1 MGNLFLNLFN
11 KLMKAF
17 AAAGAGVTTLG
28 ALAYKFLGQEKPEA
42 MTLDATDYA
51 YMAYVTE
58 YGKSYGTVAEFVF
71 RSNEFRKSKE
81 FVDAHNADPT
91 QTHEVELNMFADRT
105 YDEMKAMNGF
115 IPMTTEPTEFVDDV
129 PNASSWDWRTKG
141 AVNEVKNQG
150 QCGSCWAFSAVAA
163 TEGANKIKGG
173 RLYSLSEQQ
182 LVDCDKGT
190 NHGCQGGLMD
200 YAFQYIETHPLMS
213 KHDYPYTAR
222 NGNCKY
228 NKAKGE
234 GTVSGYHDVQ
244 RNSATALR
252 AAIEK
257 SPVSIAIEADRRVF
271 QLYKSGVLSGSACGT
286 NLDHGVAAVG
296 FGNSGGQNYAI
307 VRNSWGGSWGNKGYV
322 WIATDNNTCGI
333 LQQPSYPVA

>member
-1 MGNLFLNLFN
+1 
-11 KLMKAF
+11 MKAF
-17 AAAGAGVTTLG
+17 AAATGAVQ
-28 ALAYKFLGQEKPEA
+28 KFLAGDAESS

-51 YMAYVTE
+51 YFAYVSE
-58 YGKSYGTVAEFVF
+58 FGKSYGTVAEFQF

-81 FVDAHNADPT
+81 FVDQHNADPT

-105 YDEMKAMNGF
+105 YDEMKAMNGY
-115 IPMTTEPTEFVDDV
+115 IPRKDTPTEFVSGT
-129 PNASSWDWRTKG
+129 PNADSFDWRPKG

-163 TEGANKIKGG
+163 TEGANFVKGN

-200 YAFQYIETHPLMS
+200 YAFKYIETHPLMS
-213 KHDYPYTAR
+213 EHDYGYTAR

-228 NKAKGE
+228 DKSKGE
-234 GTVSGYHDVQ
+234 GTVTGYHDVAK
-244 RNSATALR
+244 NNGDALR

-257 SPVSIAIEADRRVF
+257 NPVSIAIEADKRVF

-286 NLDHGVAAVG
+286 NLDHGVTAVG
-296 FGNSGGQNYAI
+296 YGTSGGEKYTI

-322 WIATDNNTCGI
+322 WIATDNNTCG
-333 LQQPSYPVA
+333 LLTEPSYPVA

>member
-115 IPMTTEPTEFVDDV
+115 IPSTEEPSSYVELGE
-129 PNASSWDWRTKG
+129 PQASSWDWRTKG
-141 AVNEVKNQG
+141 AVNDVKNQG
-150 QCGSCWAFSAVAA
+150 QCGSCWAFSAVGAL
-163 TEGANKIKGG
+163 EGAGKIRGG
-173 RLYSLSEQQ
+173 RLYSFSE
-182 LVDCDKGT
+182 
-190 NHGCQGGLMD
+190 
-200 YAFQYIETHPLMS
+200 
-213 KHDYPYTAR
+213 
-222 NGNCKY
+222 
-228 NKAKGE
+228 
-234 GTVSGYHDVQ
+234 
-244 RNSATALR
+244 
-252 AAIEK
+252 
-257 SPVSIAIEADRRVF
+257 
-271 QLYKSGVLSGSACGT
+271 
-286 NLDHGVAAVG
+286 
-296 FGNSGGQNYAI
+296 
-307 VRNSWGGSWGNKGYV
+307 
-322 WIATDNNTCGI
+322 
-333 LQQPSYPVA
+333 